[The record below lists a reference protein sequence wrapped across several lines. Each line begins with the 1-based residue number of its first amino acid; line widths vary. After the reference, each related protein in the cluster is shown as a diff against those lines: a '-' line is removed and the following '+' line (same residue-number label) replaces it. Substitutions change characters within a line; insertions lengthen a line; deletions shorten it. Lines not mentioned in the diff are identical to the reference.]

1 MFTLS
6 FTRRSRKSA
15 ATRFPGNPRNQR
27 GVALVMVLLALVL
40 LSILVVSILVT
51 SRQEVA
57 TSAAYNAG
65 GEARLLSDSA
75 VNLVIGQIAS
85 ATSNPDLAWISQPG
99 LIRTFSAAGQQ
110 QAFKLYS
117 SNQMVAGSSY
127 NPGDSATTS
136 QEVPADWYNRPDEYV
151 DLNRPIQFQ
160 GRSVYPIVDPGATAM
175 VEGFSF
181 DASGVAAP
189 ASMPGAAN
197 VLPMPVRWIYVAT
210 VKGTGGAPEVVF
222 LSGSDL
228 KAETRPIQSLGRIA
242 FWTDDETSKVN
253 INTAC
258 GGVFYDSPGVFT
270 KEDHMFGRTQPVAQE
285 YQRWPGHP
293 STTSLSP
300 VLKPLRDI
308 SDPVARSQQAAALAP
323 RIGWGGS
330 MGGTDYAWWDM
341 SLCNTDMD
349 RFYASPDELAYSTGS
364 LSGGQRTAT
373 TIANGGM
380 QISLEDQT
388 QKLDQ
393 LRFFMTANSRAP
405 ELNLFNRPRVTIW
418 PFNQE
423 LVNGSAAGANSI
435 TPEDKLIQFASEL
448 GGVNSDGSFDYT
460 KRKRFYFQ
468 RKSAWDP
475 DADWRDVAENRAL
488 FYYLQSMTAREIP
501 SANPQRSGTGNSF
514 FSKYGSAN
522 RDQILTGIWD
532 YARSQVNT
540 INLAYQ
546 PVGLTAYSF
555 PQNHNNTTQAG
566 FTDIAPLR
574 IQVANTKGTGRF
586 PVLTEVILQFVNLG
600 EDFERD
606 ASGNPIDADGDGIPD
621 NVIRKMRMVL
631 LPVFQ
636 MPVNN
641 LYGSLPRFQ
650 IKITGASQFQLT
662 PNAPAVARNPL
673 TGGSAWQLPGTAVPM
688 GFPTAGGGGFRDP
701 TCYVDA
707 VSSSGVTRSGNMGF
721 AFPMTSPVSANPA
734 VGIGAAGDDNK
745 LKVLANR
752 TTMAGAD
759 DQNWANSWGS
769 REDVY
774 YPFVSDVIEIR
785 LPQKND
791 PAFNGTPT
799 PVVPTPA
806 YPLGKDYATALF
818 SGGTIDI
825 TIYPG
830 LADAAAAV
838 SPINGNWQPQ
848 SPTNYLMHTS
858 IAFGPTTI
866 PLPRLGPALTFLNS
880 WDPPP
885 HLTYADM
892 KNYYARL
899 ADERLMNVPR
909 TDSSNTVPAMDV
921 FRSYSLSG
929 TAPLFGDLRVAALT
943 RDIPSSWWQPS
954 PLYNTLNAFY
964 GMSYFPGDLRQWG
977 GNPGAN
983 PADGDIDYLVP
994 VTGDPP
1000 HYFFWDLVGET
1011 GRLHASISNYSG
1023 WNRTVAPNTL
1033 SAPRNGSSLG
1043 DFSNGY
1049 GNASIGALIV
1059 GPDIGAVTLAGISPG
1074 TNSPYYDYS
1083 MSRGGTDS
1091 SITTDSWHR
1100 NFTGAMF
1107 SPFKQIP
1114 SPVIFGGLSSRAA
1127 TPEAWETLL
1136 FCPNPAGGKD
1146 THRGWSQAPRDHFL
1160 LDLFY
1165 MPVVEPYA
1173 ITENFSTAGK
1183 INLNSQIAPFSY
1195 IKRQTG
1201 IYALLDGM
1209 TSNYAHSLSPDLPGS
1224 AQGSSLVAVPISEA
1238 TSDTFRSVNGSLN
1251 AASSQSFRKFVD
1263 TAETLK
1269 GFENRFSAND
1279 PFVSES
1285 EICEMFLV
1293 PQGNT
1298 IANVE
1303 NFWKGYLL
1311 TGDDKREM
1319 PYNHLY
1325 PRVTTRSNTFRV
1337 HFWVQTLSPK
1347 MPGGSPIVTGEY
1359 RGSTIVERYLDVNLA
1374 DYGTPI
1380 GAASGVDPNAFP
1392 ALSSSYRFRKIDH
1405 HQFAP

>member
-1 MFTLS
+1 
-6 FTRRSRKSA
+6 
-15 ATRFPGNPRNQR
+15 
-27 GVALVMVLLALVL
+27 
-40 LSILVVSILVT
+40 
-51 SRQEVA
+51 
-57 TSAAYNAG
+57 
-65 GEARLLSDSA
+65 
-75 VNLVIGQIAS
+75 
-85 ATSNPDLAWISQPG
+85 
-99 LIRTFSAAGQQ
+99 
-110 QAFKLYS
+110 
-117 SNQMVAGSSY
+117 
-127 NPGDSATTS
+127 
-136 QEVPADWYNRPDEYV
+136 
-151 DLNRPIQFQ
+151 
-160 GRSVYPIVDPGATAM
+160 
-175 VEGFSF
+175 
-181 DASGVAAP
+181 
-189 ASMPGAAN
+189 
-197 VLPMPVRWIYVAT
+197 
-210 VKGTGGAPEVVF
+210 
-222 LSGSDL
+222 
-228 KAETRPIQSLGRIA
+228 
-242 FWTDDETSKVN
+242 
-253 INTAC
+253 
-258 GGVFYDSPGVFT
+258 
-270 KEDHMFGRTQPVAQE
+270 
-285 YQRWPGHP
+285 
-293 STTSLSP
+293 
-300 VLKPLRDI
+300 
-308 SDPVARSQQAAALAP
+308 
-323 RIGWGGS
+323 

-349 RFYASPDELAYSTGS
+349 RFFASVDELAYTTGSSSDGERTAATISTGGTQVR
-364 LSGGQRTAT
+364 LDDK
-373 TIANGGM
+373 N
-380 QISLEDQT
+380 

-393 LRFFMTANSRAP
+393 LHFFMTANSRAP

-423 LVNGSAAGANSI
+423 LVNGSTAGANSI

-468 RKSAWDP
+468 RESAWDP
-475 DADWRDVAENRAL
+475 DADWKDIADNRAL

-501 SANPQRSGTGNSF
+501 SANPQRSGAGNSF
-514 FSKYGSAN
+514 LSKYGTAN
-522 RDQILTGIWD
+522 RNQIVTSIWD
-532 YARSQVNT
+532 YIRSQVNT

-600 EDFERD
+600 EAFED
-606 ASGNPIDADGDGIPD
+606 ATQST
-621 NVIRKMRMVL
+621 VIRKMRMVL

-650 IKITGASQFQLT
+650 IKITGASEFQLT
-662 PNAPAVARNPL
+662 PNAPALARNPQV
-673 TGGSAWQLPGTAVPM
+673 TGGNVWQLPGTAVSM
-688 GFPTAGGGGFRDP
+688 GFPTAGGSGFRDP

-721 AFPMTSPVSANPA
+721 TFPMTAPVSTDPA
-734 VGIGAAGDDNK
+734 VGIGGANTDNK
-745 LKVLANR
+745 LKVLSNR
-752 TTMAGAD
+752 TPTAGAD
-759 DQNWANSWGS
+759 DLSWANTWGS

-774 YPFVSDVIEIR
+774 YPFVSDVIEMR
-785 LPQKND
+785 LPQKTGAASSD
-791 PAFNGTPT
+791 PPT
-799 PVVPTPA
+799 PAVPTPA
-806 YPLGKDYATALF
+806 YPAGKDYFTATF

-830 LADAAAAV
+830 LTDAATAV
-838 SPINGNWQPQ
+838 SPISGNWQPQ
-848 SPTNYLMHTS
+848 SPGNYLMHTS
-858 IAFGPTTI
+858 ITFGPTTI
-866 PLPRLGPALTFLNS
+866 PLPRLGPALTFLNP
-880 WDPPP
+880 WDPLP

-892 KNYYARL
+892 KNYYARF
-899 ADERLMNVPR
+899 ADDRLMNVPR
-909 TDSSNTVPAMDV
+909 TNDYVPAMDV

-943 RDIPSSWWQPS
+943 RDIPPAWWQPS

-964 GMSYFPGDLRQWG
+964 GMSFFPGDLKQWG
-977 GNPGAN
+977 GNPNAD

-994 VTGDPP
+994 VTGAPKKYAWYEVIP
-1000 HYFFWDLVGET
+1000 ET
-1011 GRLHASISNYSG
+1011 GRLHASLSSYG
-1023 WNRTVAPNTL
+1023 GGGRTVAPNTQ
-1033 SAPRNGSSLG
+1033 SAPRNGSALG
-1043 DFSNGY
+1043 DFSNGFA
-1049 GNASIGALIV
+1049 NASIGALIV
-1059 GPDIGAVTLAGISPG
+1059 GPDIGAVTLSGIAPSD
-1074 TNSPYYDYS
+1074 NSPYYDWS

-1091 SITTDSWHR
+1091 SINTDAWHR

-1107 SPFKQIP
+1107 SPYKQIP

-1183 INLNSQIAPFSY
+1183 INLNYQIAPFSY

-1209 TSNYAHSLSPDLPGS
+1209 TSNWAHPLSPDLPGS
-1224 AQGSSLVAVPISEA
+1224 AQGSSLVTVPLSEA
-1238 TSDTFRSVNGSLN
+1238 NASPDTFRSLNSSLN

-1263 TAETLK
+1263 TKETLK

-1293 PQGNT
+1293 PQGST
-1298 IANVE
+1298 IDNVE
-1303 NFWKGYLL
+1303 DFWKGYLL

-1319 PYNHLY
+1319 PYNHIY

-1347 MPGGSPIVTGEY
+1347 LSGGSPIVTGEY
-1359 RGSTIVERYLDVNLA
+1359 RGSTIVERYLDVNLT

-1380 GAASGVDPNAFP
+1380 GNVTGADPNAFP